1 MIKDVVTEKR
11 LKNTEVT
18 FSSQYQKDQSEL
30 MLAMIKTDV
39 VKAIAKEYI
48 ETCLQGILDSKIEE
62 DVNKLSIIQLMS
74 KARDYF
80 KLNRSELK
88 EIRAIISGLS
98 QIVNGIAE
106 LRNNKGSG
114 HSHTSKIPKPTA
126 IEARLAVDAA
136 ITIVNFYS
144 ELSLK
149 Q

>member
-1 MIKDVVTEKR
+1 
-11 LKNTEVT
+11 
-18 FSSQYQKDQSEL
+18 
-30 MLAMIKTDV
+30 
-39 VKAIAKEYI
+39 
-48 ETCLQGILDSKIEE
+48 
-62 DVNKLSIIQLMS
+62 MS

-114 HSHTSKIPKPTA
+114 HSHTSKIPNPTA